1 MHQIPLLI
9 NITLALVI
17 AFFGGLLARRIGL
30 PTIVGYLL
38 AGIAIGPFTPGFVG
52 DVDTI
57 QQLAE
62 LGVIFLMF
70 GVGLHFSFTDLWRVR
85 DIAIPGALGQTAI
98 ATMLGVG
105 LSQLWGW
112 SLPAGIVLG
121 LSVSVAS
128 TVVLL
133 RGLMD
138 NSLLNT
144 SAGHAA
150 VGWLVMED
158 ILSILILVLMPAFA
172 SSTGEFDWRNL
183 VVTLVKAGAFGVIMF
198 FAGAKLI
205 PWLLDKIAGY
215 SSKELFI
222 LAILAITLGTALAAA
237 ELFGVS
243 LALGAFVAGAIVSQS
258 RLSYQVGAEVVPFRE
273 AFAVLFFVSV
283 GMLVNPAFLW
293 QNIGQVI
300 SLTILIVIGKAVITI
315 FLGLIFPRPA
325 RTILVIAIG
334 LSQIGEFS
342 FILGQGG
349 VSLGLMTN
357 NQYSLILAGALISIT
372 LNPLLYR
379 LLPWLEKQIKKQ
391 PWFWK
396 RLDLHIDL
404 PKPPEDM
411 LKDHVVI
418 VGYGRIGKHLGD
430 VLATL
435 NIPYL
440 VVEADAERII
450 LLNEREI
457 PTLYGDAANSEV
469 INHAGLQKA
478 RLLVSTVPEE
488 DTAYMIV
495 STAKNINPDLR
506 IIVRTGTEEG
516 TNHIA
521 KLTPNHIVNPEY
533 EGGA

>member
-1 MHQIPLLI
+1 
-9 NITLALVI
+9 
-17 AFFGGLLARRIGL
+17 
-30 PTIVGYLL
+30 
-38 AGIAIGPFTPGFVG
+38 
-52 DVDTI
+52 
-57 QQLAE
+57 
-62 LGVIFLMF
+62 
-70 GVGLHFSFTDLWRVR
+70 
-85 DIAIPGALGQTAI
+85 
-98 ATMLGVG
+98 
-105 LSQLWGW
+105 
-112 SLPAGIVLG
+112 
-121 LSVSVAS
+121 
-128 TVVLL
+128 
-133 RGLMD
+133 
-138 NSLLNT
+138 
-144 SAGHAA
+144 
-150 VGWLVMED
+150 
-158 ILSILILVLMPAFA
+158 
-172 SSTGEFDWRNL
+172 
-183 VVTLVKAGAFGVIMF
+183 
-198 FAGAKLI
+198 
-205 PWLLDKIAGY
+205 
-215 SSKELFI
+215 
-222 LAILAITLGTALAAA
+222 
-237 ELFGVS
+237 
-243 LALGAFVAGAIVSQS
+243 
-258 RLSYQVGAEVVPFRE
+258 
-273 AFAVLFFVSV
+273 
-283 GMLVNPAFLW
+283 
-293 QNIGQVI
+293 
-300 SLTILIVIGKAVITI
+300 VIGKAVITI

-533 EGGA
+533 EGGLEIVHHTLLELGFPLRQVHEYSEAVRHDRYETTVSSNEEHRSLHALLQASRNIEIAWIELEEGSPLIGQSLLEANIRSRTGASVVAISRQKQLIANPKSLTLFEVGDRLGLIGEKEQIASAENIILKPEIAPEI